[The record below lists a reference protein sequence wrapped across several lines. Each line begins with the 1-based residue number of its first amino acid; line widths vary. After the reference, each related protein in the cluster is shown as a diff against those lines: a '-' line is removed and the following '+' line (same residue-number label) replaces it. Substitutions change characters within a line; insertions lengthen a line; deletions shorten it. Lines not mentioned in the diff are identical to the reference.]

1 MAEYTSGSIHFT
13 GLGNGTDFDTMIT
26 QLKSIEEIPAK
37 RLLKWKAD
45 WQERLEAFQTLRT
58 ELVNLRATAM
68 KMNSVETF
76 LVKTAESSNSVVAS
90 ATAKSNAQAG
100 VYRLEVN
107 QVATNSIW
115 SMDTGFAD
123 TNAVVNSSGQTQPF
137 VYDYKGK
144 TRTINVAAGTTLK
157 GLENLINN
165 DTNNPGVRVSLIKG
179 AGGYT
184 FQMRGMDLGAENS
197 LHITQANLNGF
208 GSANNTTYTTA
219 CKTGLASAADIV
231 NNTGSPVTY
240 TYSYN
245 GVTRNLSVPAGA
257 SLQDFADLIN
267 NDGSNPG
274 VTASLAAGNDGK
286 QVLTL
291 TGTSALG
298 TAPITTTENLN
309 LAGISNGFKSTGYEP
324 YTAAYTTTF
333 ASATDIVNTGSTDI
347 TYKYAYNGQTRSITV
362 PPNTTLQGLANL
374 ITADNA
380 GVTASVA
387 TGSDG
392 KQVLTLTGD
401 PSKGGLP
408 ITAEKNTLLEGIKN
422 LDLKSTYT
430 PAAAPGSWHVQ
441 QSQNAK
447 IRINGWPA
455 GDYLETSSNT
465 VDDVAEGMTFN
476 LKDVGSTVITV
487 TTDTEKIKENVVAF
501 MDAVNAVRTTIINL
515 TKYDE
520 TKEVKSPEYATS
532 QFQMQKGSILTGN
545 YGVQLLS
552 SQLKQ
557 ATAGTPLGFTALRK
571 ETIDGADFYIGD
583 IFSSLSQL
591 GIKTMADGSSGTP
604 NFGLLVL
611 NTDTD
616 LPTLDSVL
624 AASPEAVAEFFAAK
638 NLGVSDSPNFS
649 FASQV
654 ESMTK
659 PGIYDVK
666 YTIGSDGIPVGT
678 INGKEAKYD
687 PVTGEFGISSWPPES
702 DNPGAVTATSDGSA
716 DSEYTIAVSQLAKSA
731 SASAN
736 TTLTDPSKPANTS
749 AVDQAFKYTYDG
761 TEHTVTLKPGESLND
776 LAARINYSKTNP
788 GVTAKVVK
796 QSDGTYGFT
805 IEGATGTKA
814 DGTTPHTMDATITTD
829 IGAFGSNT
837 WTVNAASQDA
847 KYTITKGS
855 TTTAKTSKSNTV
867 SNAAPGMVFSL
878 HSVGTATITSKAY
891 NSADGLY
898 IHPDNLTQGSYSG
911 TVRIKQGKINELL
924 TMLDGPKGKPEE
936 GMLGINGALGI
947 LDRNYKDII
956 KNIDT
961 KIEREDN
968 RIIKWERLTRLRFSR
983 LEATLNRYD
992 NLNKAVESQIK
1003 QLSTSSS

>member
-26 QLKSIEEIPAK
+26 QLKTIEEMPAK

-45 WQERLEAFQTLRT
+45 WQERLTAFQTLRT
-58 ELVNLRATAM
+58 ELVNLRTAAM

-90 ATAKSNAQAG
+90 ATAKSTAQAG
-100 VYRLEVN
+100 TYRLEVN

-208 GSANNTTYTTA
+208 GSANNTTYATA
-219 CKTGLASAADIV
+219 CKTGLTNATDVV
-231 NNTGSPVTY
+231 NSTGGPVTY
-240 TYSYN
+240 EYTY
-245 GVTRNLSVPAGA
+245 GGTTRTVSVPANET
-257 SLQDFADLIN
+257 LQGLVNRIN
-267 NDGSNPG
+267 GDTTNNAAPSK
-274 VTASLAAGNDGK
+274 VTASL
-286 QVLTL
+286 
-291 TGTSALG
+291 
-298 TAPITTTENLN
+298 
-309 LAGISNGFKSTGYEP
+309 
-324 YTAAYTTTF
+324 
-333 ASATDIVNTGSTDI
+333 
-347 TYKYAYNGQTRSITV
+347 
-362 PPNTTLQGLANL
+362 
-374 ITADNA
+374 
-380 GVTASVA
+380 SVV
-387 TGSDG
+387 DG

-401 PSKGGLP
+401 PANGGLP
-408 ITAEKNTLLEGIKN
+408 ITAEKNTSLIGIKN
-422 LDLKSTYT
+422 KELTSTYA
-430 PAAAPGSWHVQ
+430 PAAAPGNWHVQ

-447 IRINGWPA
+447 LRINGWPA

-476 LKDVGSTVITV
+476 LKDVGSTVISV
-487 TTDTEKIKENVVAF
+487 ATDTAKIKENVIAF
-501 MDAVNAVRTTIINL
+501 MDAVNAVRTTVIDL

-520 TKEVKSPEYATS
+520 SKDVKSPEYATS

-571 ETIDGADFYIGD
+571 ETIDGADFYVGD

-591 GIKTMADGSSGTP
+591 GIKTMADGSTGTP

-611 NTDTD
+611 NTDPD

-638 NLGVSDSPNFS
+638 NKGISDSPNFS
-649 FASQV
+649 FSSQV

-666 YTIGSDGIPVGT
+666 YTIGSDGKPVGT
-678 INGKEAKYD
+678 INGKEARYD
-687 PVTGEFGISSWPPES
+687 PVTGELGISSWPPQSS
-702 DNPGAVTATSDGSA
+702 DPTAVTATFDGAA
-716 DSEYTIAVSQLAKSA
+716 DSEYTIAVDKLAKPA
-731 SASAN
+731 GARMN
-736 TTLTDPSKPANTS
+736 TAITDPSSPINTS
-749 AVDQAFKYTYDG
+749 GADQTFTYTYDG
-761 TEHTVTLKPGESLND
+761 KTHTVSLKDGENLND
-776 LAARINYSKTNP
+776 LVARINHSKTNP
-788 GVTAKVVK
+788 GVTAKIFK
-796 QSDGTYGFT
+796 PEGSTTYTFSLDGP
-805 IEGATGTKA
+805 TGTKN
-814 DGTTPHTMDATITTD
+814 DGAPHTMDPAIISGITALSGPWGVSET
-829 IGAFGSNT
+829 
-837 WTVNAASQDA
+837 SQDA
-847 KYTITKGS
+847 EYTITKG
-855 TTTAKTSKSNTV
+855 TVTTAKTSKTNTI
-867 SNAAPGMVFSL
+867 SDAAPGMVFTLRKENS
-878 HSVGTATITSKAY
+878 TATITSKAY
-891 NSADGLY
+891 NAADGLY
-898 IHPDNLTQGSYSG
+898 IHPDNLTQGSYTG

-924 TMLDGPKGKPEE
+924 SMLDGPKGKPEE

-968 RIIKWERLTRLRFSR
+968 RIVKWERMTRLRFSR

-1003 QLSTSSS
+1003 QLSSSSS